1 MLMVG
6 LIVGFCSPVNAQ
18 TDPLFEGSNVR
29 PLTASG
35 SIGFSANAYTASG
48 IQNRRAPA
56 SLQTTANLNFSIFGF
71 SSGLNLLYSTDQ
83 SKFRQNMNNISF
95 DASWKWLTVQA
106 GNVSPNFSDYG
117 LNGATLKGGYIKL
130 EPGMWLLELS
140 GGRSKKG
147 ISQTSKQGFRSPA
160 FERWTMAGKIG
171 FESEGENHFYLSS
184 QYSLDRSKSLDDPG
198 DITPKENLTLTPD
211 ARISLFDGTF
221 SLKSQ
226 VTVSAYTRDLNS
238 AEVPISD
245 LGLPRFLSNIIQP
258 HVSSRLNYAGKA
270 SAQLNLNQ
278 FGLQVGYERIQ
289 PGFRSLGTSRIRDD
303 QQKINIGPSFQFLDN
318 RITLQSNIML
328 GRDNL
333 LNSRLQTRRNTGIAT
348 NLQVQLTDKFMINSS
363 YNLLINDFST
373 NTSAVTNPQN
383 AALDQKQVSH
393 TLTLQPNLTF
403 QTGQKTHNIS
413 LSGSYFNFSN
423 KFKGGSTSSSPD
435 LTTNTYSSS
444 ITYSLTFPSGLAL
457 NAMGNFLLNSSGP
470 SKNTTMGGNAGASY
484 SFFDRKLTLNL
495 NGGINQNESE
505 TSMKGMSAGDII
517 VKSRQMMLNLT
528 GNYQLTDKDSFSL
541 TVRSRSNNVL
551 EGGSSTYAELEASL
565 NYQHRF

>member
-1 MLMVG
+1 
-6 LIVGFCSPVNAQ
+6 
-18 TDPLFEGSNVR
+18 
-29 PLTASG
+29 
-35 SIGFSANAYTASG
+35 
-48 IQNRRAPA
+48 
-56 SLQTTANLNFSIFGF
+56 
-71 SSGLNLLYSTDQ
+71 
-83 SKFRQNMNNISF
+83 
-95 DASWKWLTVQA
+95 
-106 GNVSPNFSDYG
+106 
-117 LNGATLKGGYIKL
+117 
-130 EPGMWLLELS
+130 
-140 GGRSKKG
+140 
-147 ISQTSKQGFRSPA
+147 
-160 FERWTMAGKIG
+160 
-171 FESEGENHFYLSS
+171 
-184 QYSLDRSKSLDDPG
+184 
-198 DITPKENLTLTPD
+198 
-211 ARISLFDGTF
+211 
-221 SLKSQ
+221 
-226 VTVSAYTRDLNS
+226 
-238 AEVPISD
+238 
-245 LGLPRFLSNIIQP
+245 
-258 HVSSRLNYAGKA
+258 
-270 SAQLNLNQ
+270 
-278 FGLQVGYERIQ
+278 
-289 PGFRSLGTSRIRDD
+289 
-303 QQKINIGPSFQFLDN
+303 
-318 RITLQSNIML
+318 
-328 GRDNL
+328 
-333 LNSRLQTRRNTGIAT
+333 
-348 NLQVQLTDKFMINSS
+348 MINSS